1 MNIAITGGGTGG
13 HLAIANALKEELNRR
28 NIKPVYIGSLNG
40 QDQNWF
46 ASDMGFEK
54 TYFLSSSG
62 VVNKKGLK
70 KLSVL
75 AEIFRAAFTCKDIFK
90 RHNIQALF
98 CVGGYSA
105 APASL
110 AATALRIPLYIHEQN
125 ATIGTLNKLLKPF
138 AREFFSSYDL
148 KSKVT
153 HYPVRDVFFESRRIR
168 KELKTIIF
176 LGGSQGA
183 SFINE
188 LCMQSVAELLQRGIR
203 IIHQTGQNEF
213 AKVDAFYKKHALHV
227 ECFAFCTALEQKIHE
242 ADFAVSRAGA
252 STLWELSANALP
264 SLFIPYPYAAKNH
277 QYFNAKKLLE
287 QKSAIL
293 LTQDTLDV
301 KTFLGIIDSLELEK
315 MSTKLS
321 KSICKNG
328 IKSIADI
335 IITKA

>member
-28 NIKPVYIGSLNG
+28 NIKPIYIGSLNG

-46 ASDMGFEK
+46 ASDTGFEK
-54 TYFLSSSG
+54 TYFLSSHG
-62 VVNKKGLK
+62 VVNKKGFK

-75 AEIFRAAFTCKDIFK
+75 GEILRSALTCRDIFK
-90 RHNIQALF
+90 QHNVQALF

-125 ATIGTLNKLLKPF
+125 AITGTLNRLLRPF
-138 AREFFSSYDL
+138 AKEFFSSYDS

-153 HYPVRDVFFESRRIR
+153 DYPVRDVFFESRRIR

-188 LCMQSVAELLQRGIR
+188 LCAQSAAELLQRGIR
-203 IIHQTGQNEF
+203 IIHQTGKNEF
-213 AKVDAFYKKHALHV
+213 DKIDAFYKKQGLHV
-227 ECFAFCTALEQKIHE
+227 ECFAFCAALEQKIQE

-264 SLFIPYPYAAKNH
+264 SLFIPYPHAAKNH
-277 QYFNAKKLLE
+277 QYFNAKKLVE

-293 LTQDTLDV
+293 LTQDTLDT
-301 KTFLGIIDSLELEK
+301 KTFLSIIDSLELEK

-321 KSICKNG
+321 KSITHNG
-328 IKSIADI
+328 IKAIADI
-335 IITKA
+335 ITKV